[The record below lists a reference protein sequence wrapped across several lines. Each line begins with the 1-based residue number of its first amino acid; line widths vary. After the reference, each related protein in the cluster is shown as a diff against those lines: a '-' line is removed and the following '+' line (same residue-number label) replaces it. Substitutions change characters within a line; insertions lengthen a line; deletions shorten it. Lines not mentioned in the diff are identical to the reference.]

1 MIYPIVKNTTSNV
14 TQKSLLE
21 KQDFQAYLIGFE
33 SRRHPSVLFQST
45 SRIVI
50 GMGQSLPWAIGRV
63 ISGIGIGGGI
73 ISLAV
78 YRTI

>member
-1 MIYPIVKNTTSNV
+1 
-14 TQKSLLE
+14 
-21 KQDFQAYLIGFE
+21 
-33 SRRHPSVLFQST
+33 
-45 SRIVI
+45 
-50 GMGQSLPWAIGRV
+50 MGQSLPRAIGRV